1 MKLLAKQFDPVLEP
15 SQGVH
20 SDPFLLYNGHI
31 ETQFMIT
38 LRPHQHRA
46 VAAMQK
52 YKKGQII
59 VPTGGGKTLKM
70 IYDVL
75 RLFQSQTP
83 KTVVV
88 CAPRIL
94 LAGQLS
100 SEFLE
105 HITNAEV
112 MHVHSGE
119 THHYNTTK
127 VSEIQAHD
135 VACKITNRHQL
146 IFTTYNS
153 LNRIQEA
160 EIAVDTIYF
169 DEAHNSVKRN
179 FFPATEHFA
188 AHADRCY
195 FFTATPKHSATISKP
210 GMNMPEVYGQVICQV
225 PAPEL
230 VEQGY
235 ILPPKVVV
243 KQLPMVKGKQ
253 VIFSRDA
260 DNLIETIDEQGV
272 QKILI
277 CARTTKQ
284 IIGLVSESDF
294 CVQLQQRGYSWMMI
308 TSKTGAVIDGQ
319 KVNREQFFDTLNAW
333 GKDSSKKF
341 VVMHHSI
348 LSEGINV
355 NGLEAVLFMRN
366 MDYIG
371 ISQTIGRVIRL
382 GDKSKTF
389 GLVCVPVY
397 DNVGISTSR
406 KVQAVVDTIFHK
418 GQPAVSVIK
427 R

>member
-1 MKLLAKQFDPVLEP
+1 
-15 SQGVH
+15 
-20 SDPFLLYNGHI
+20 
-31 ETQFMIT
+31 MIT

-52 YKKGQII
+52 HSKGQVI

-70 IYDVL
+70 IVDCL
-75 RLFQSQTP
+75 RQFQSETP
-83 KTVVV
+83 QTVVV

-94 LAGQLS
+94 LAEQLS

-105 HITNAEV
+105 HITTAAV
-112 MHVHSGE
+112 FHIHSGE
-119 THHYNTTK
+119 THHESSTRPADICAWVENNN
-127 VSEIQAHD
+127 S
-135 VACKITNRHQL
+135 RHKL

-160 EIAVDTIYF
+160 EIDVDTIYF

-188 AHADRCY
+188 ANANRAY
-195 FFTATPKHSATISKP
+195 FFTATPKHSLTVSKP
-210 GMNMPEVYGQVICQV
+210 GMNRPEVYGQVICQV

-230 VEQGY
+230 VDQGY

-243 KQLPMVKGKQ
+243 KQLPMVQDRQ
-253 VIFSRDA
+253 VIYQRDA
-260 DNLIETIDEQGV
+260 EHLLETIDDQSV
-272 QKILI
+272 KKVLI

-284 IIGLVSESDF
+284 IVGLVSESDF
-294 CVQLQQRGYSWMMI
+294 CLQLQLRGYSWMMI
-308 TSKTGAVIDGQ
+308 TSKTGAVIDGK
-319 KVNREQFFDTLNAW
+319 KVDREVFFDTLNAW
-333 GKDSSKKF
+333 GKESSKKF
-341 VVMHHSI
+341 VVIHHSI

-355 NGLEAVLFMRN
+355 SGLEAVLFMRN

-382 GDKSKTF
+382 GDESKKF

-397 DNVGISTSR
+397 DRVGISTARS
-406 KVQAVVDTIFHK
+406 VQAVVDTIFQK
-418 GQPAVSVIK
+418 GEPAVSVI
-427 R
+427 RR